1 MTYYISRTCCSVA
14 LAVVLAA
21 WSPAH
26 AAVDPETVADSMV
39 RANQQLKN
47 VTGRFKVTRR
57 RYYHAA
63 DFDRMRS
70 QAADVGKGQSA
81 ELQAQ
86 IIKSADELIDRVK
99 RVGYEEHVQE
109 FVGTLSADER
119 FSFTRQTFDAT
130 GKPGGATE
138 DLIFDGAIGL
148 EYLHESGSAVRIQL
162 SKDDPQ
168 TSLIARELMSV
179 LPVADWALRSN
190 RIVEKGNVSLMDT
203 KQQNGSTTLVIKQAP
218 TRYTFGRYSI
228 THTVPVEN
236 AVATKSVFS
245 SDKSGRVVRQVI
257 NDGVEE
263 IAPGIWRPS
272 KSSVTIYN
280 ETVLEADAK
289 SEEGIF
295 EVIDIIGV
303 NRSLPNSLFSTAAP
317 RDTKGLM
324 DLTDSAAGPTTR
336 ILEGQGGSNAADAIA
351 ARLGLSPGPSK
362 SSSPATQPK

>member
-14 LAVVLAA
+14 LAVVLVA

-190 RIVEKGNVSLMDT
+190 RIVEKGNV
-203 KQQNGSTTLVIKQAP
+203 A
-218 TRYTFGRYSI
+218 
-228 THTVPVEN
+228 
-236 AVATKSVFS
+236 
-245 SDKSGRVVRQVI
+245 
-257 NDGVEE
+257 
-263 IAPGIWRPS
+263 
-272 KSSVTIYN
+272 
-280 ETVLEADAK
+280 
-289 SEEGIF
+289 
-295 EVIDIIGV
+295 
-303 NRSLPNSLFSTAAP
+303 
-317 RDTKGLM
+317 
-324 DLTDSAAGPTTR
+324 
-336 ILEGQGGSNAADAIA
+336 
-351 ARLGLSPGPSK
+351 
-362 SSSPATQPK
+362 